1 MKKITKSLTAIC
13 LSCILVL
20 SCVQISAQEEKIPTY
35 AEIIES
41 TAQNISVF
49 GRYDRLFEDDLYV
62 KVLEELI
69 GDDHALYEKAMR
81 TMVESVDENSAY
93 YTKEEAKA
101 LMEDLGE
108 EIVGIG
114 VNILSDNG
122 NLIVSS
128 PIPDSPAEKAG
139 IKSGDIIIG
148 ADNIDLR
155 DVEFENA
162 INYIRG
168 QEGTTVK
175 IKVLRSGFAEPI
187 VFSVVRE
194 TVVAPATAF
203 EILEEEDK
211 KIAKISIYSFTE
223 NVAKEFEEIMK
234 EVDEKGIKN
243 IVIDLRN
250 NGGGYLDQAVL
261 IADMFLEEGQII
273 TTEDHKMDILD
284 KVYKATGQKTD
295 YNIAVLTNGMSASAS
310 EVLTAALKENGAA
323 RVVGEKTYGKG
334 TVQSLRALSDGAMIK
349 FTIAYY
355 LTPQGNNIH
364 KMGIMPDVQVK
375 NSSKPVDMSKYDFF
389 NLNKVYKVGDKGE
402 EVRQA
407 KEMLELLGLFVGE
420 INDVYDE
427 NLKIAVNNFQQAKKL
442 FPYGVLDITTQM
454 NLYDTVRTAEV
465 ENDDQLAAALRG
477 F

>member
-1 MKKITKSLTAIC
+1 MKKIAKNFTAIC
-13 LSCILVL
+13 LSCMLVL
-20 SCVQISAQEEKIPTY
+20 SCVPISAQEEKTPTY

-49 GRYDRLFEDDLYV
+49 GRYDSLFEDDLYV

-128 PIPDSPAEKAG
+128 PIPDSPAERAG

-155 DVEFENA
+155 DVEFETA
-162 INYIRG
+162 VNYIRG

-175 IKVLRSGFAEPI
+175 IKVLRSGFSDPI

-194 TVVAPATAF
+194 TVVAPATDL
-203 EILEEEDK
+203 EILEEEGK
-211 KIAKISIYSFTE
+211 KVAKISIYSFTE

-261 IADMFLEEGQII
+261 IADMFLEDGQMI
-273 TTEDHKMDILD
+273 TTEDHKMDVLD
-284 KVYKATGQKTD
+284 KVYVATGKKTD

-323 RVVGEKTYGKG
+323 RVIGEKTYGKG

-349 FTIAYY
+349 FTVAYY
-355 LTPQGNNIH
+355 LTPLGSNIH

-389 NLNKVYKVGDKGE
+389 KLNKVYKVGDKGE

>member
-1 MKKITKSLTAIC
+1 MKKFAKNLMAIC
-13 LSCILVL
+13 ISFLMVL
-20 SCVQISAQEEKIPTY
+20 SCVQISAQEEKTPTY

-41 TAQNISVF
+41 TAKNISVF
-49 GRYDRLFEDDLYV
+49 GRYNNLFEDDLYV

-69 GDDHALYEKAMR
+69 GDDHELYEKAMR

-128 PIPDSPAEKAG
+128 PIPDSPAQKAG

-155 DVEFENA
+155 DVEFETA

-175 IKVLRSGFAEPI
+175 IKVLRSGFSDPI

-194 TVVAPATAF
+194 TVVAPATDL
-203 EILEEEDK
+203 EILEDEDK
-211 KIAKISIYSFTE
+211 KVAKISIYSFTE

-234 EVDEKGIKN
+234 EVDEKGVKN

-261 IADMFLEEGQII
+261 IADMFLEDGQII
-273 TTEDHKMDILD
+273 TTEDHKIDLLD
-284 KVYKATGQKTD
+284 KVYKATGKKTD
-295 YNIAVLTNGMSASAS
+295 YNIAILANGMSASAS
-310 EVLTAALKENGAA
+310 EVLTAALKENGVA
-323 RVVGEKTYGKG
+323 RVVGEKTFGKG

-349 FTIAYY
+349 FTVAYY
-355 LTPQGNNIH
+355 LTPLGNNIH
-364 KMGIMPDVQVK
+364 KMGIMPDVRVE

-389 NLNKVYKVGDKGE
+389 KLNKVYKVGDKGE
-402 EVRQA
+402 EVKMA
-407 KEMLELLGLFVGE
+407 KEMLETLELFVGE
-420 INDVYDE
+420 INNVYDE
-427 NLKIAVNNFQQAKKL
+427 NLKIAVHNFQLSKKL

-454 NLYDTVRTAEV
+454 NLYDTIRTAEV
-465 ENDDQLAAALRG
+465 ESDDQLAAALRG